1 VSAKNLGYGH
11 LLSLSNEAWGEAK
24 DFTPQA
30 LPQGQNQAQQKDPPY
45 LLKTHKK
52 IFIYS
57 TYHIFKRC
65 G

>member
-45 LLKTHKK
+45 LLKTHKRENF
-52 IFIYS
+52 FIYLE
-57 TYHIFKRC
+57 
-65 G
+65 